1 MEHFS
6 LSGRLTTNS
15 ESEESEEI
23 LIEISKR
30 QRKMS
35 NYSEDDTSMAFNIR
49 EQTLDWCEQVLSSLE
64 LTTLQKES
72 IFHRFSKAY
81 DFVMEKLFLKNEP
94 ITSNEQMKKMVV
106 TIFFLTYKIE
116 GYQIGKLTINTLV
129 SAFLK
134 SLNINEAKLS
144 EEIFKTEMNI
154 IELIDYNPLILDN
167 NQHQLSFLL
176 LDLLKHKFGYVKL
189 FKENGCIE
197 LFENDLREINKKIQ
211 FNEMILFDVLPIDK
225 AAISVLSVIDSW
237 NKDEKLKEMVEIKE
251 GEQENL
257 KELFF
262 DYLKQELQVLKME
275 KEIFSICIE
284 EFNKDKC
291 N

>member
-6 LSGRLTTNS
+6 LSGRLTINS

-49 EQTLDWCEQVLSSLE
+49 EQTLDWCEQVLSSLD
-64 LTTLQKES
+64 LTTFQKES
-72 IFHRFSKAY
+72 IFHRFSTAY

-94 ITSNEQMKKMVV
+94 ITSNDQMKKMVV

-144 EEIFKTEMNI
+144 DEIFKTEMNI

-197 LFENDLREINKKIQ
+197 LFEKDLREINKKIQ

-237 NKDEKLKEMVEIKE
+237 NKDEKLKEMVEIE

-284 EFNKDKC
+284 EFNKEKC

>member
-49 EQTLDWCEQVLSSLE
+49 EQTLDWCEQVLSSLD
-64 LTTLQKES
+64 LTTFQKES
-72 IFHRFSKAY
+72 IFHRFSTAY

-94 ITSNEQMKKMVV
+94 ITSNDQMKKMVV

-144 EEIFKTEMNI
+144 DEIFKTEMNI

-197 LFENDLREINKKIQ
+197 LFEKDLREINKKIQ

-237 NKDEKLKEMVEIKE
+237 NKDEKLKEMVEIE
-251 GEQENL
+251 GEQDNL

-284 EFNKDKC
+284 EFNKEKC

>member
-49 EQTLDWCEQVLSSLE
+49 EQTLDWCEQVLSSLD
-64 LTTLQKES
+64 LTTFQKES
-72 IFHRFSKAY
+72 IFHRFSTAY

-94 ITSNEQMKKMVV
+94 ITSNDQMKKMVV

-144 EEIFKTEMNI
+144 DEIFKTEMNI

-197 LFENDLREINKKIQ
+197 LFEKDLREINKKIQ

-237 NKDEKLKEMVEIKE
+237 NKDEKLKEMVEIE

-275 KEIFSICIE
+275 KEIFSIGIE
-284 EFNKDKC
+284 EFNKERC

>member
-1 MEHFS
+1 MEHVS

-49 EQTLDWCEQVLSSLE
+49 EQTLDWCEQVLSSLD
-64 LTTLQKES
+64 LTTFQKES
-72 IFHRFSKAY
+72 IFHRFSTAY

-94 ITSNEQMKKMVV
+94 ITSNDQMKKMVV

-144 EEIFKTEMNI
+144 DEIFKTEMNI

-197 LFENDLREINKKIQ
+197 LFEKDLREINKKIQ

-237 NKDEKLKEMVEIKE
+237 NKDEKLKEMVEIE

-284 EFNKDKC
+284 EFNKEKC

>member
-49 EQTLDWCEQVLSSLE
+49 EQTLDWCEQVLSSLD
-64 LTTLQKES
+64 LTTFQKES
-72 IFHRFSKAY
+72 IFHRFSTAY

-94 ITSNEQMKKMVV
+94 ITSNDQMKKMVV

-144 EEIFKTEMNI
+144 DEIFQTEMNI

-189 FKENGCIE
+189 FKESGCIE
-197 LFENDLREINKKIQ
+197 LFEKDLREINKKIQ

-237 NKDEKLKEMVEIKE
+237 NKDEKLKEMVEIE
-251 GEQENL
+251 GEQDNL

-284 EFNKDKC
+284 EFNKEKC

>member
-49 EQTLDWCEQVLSSLE
+49 EQTLDWCEQVLSSLD
-64 LTTLQKES
+64 LTTFQKES
-72 IFHRFSKAY
+72 IFHRFSTAY

-94 ITSNEQMKKMVV
+94 ITSNDQMKKMVV

-144 EEIFKTEMNI
+144 DEIFQTEMNI

-197 LFENDLREINKKIQ
+197 LFEKDLREINKKIQ

-237 NKDEKLKEMVEIKE
+237 NKDEKLKEMVEIE

-284 EFNKDKC
+284 EFNKEKC

>member
-49 EQTLDWCEQVLSSLE
+49 EQTLDWCEQVLSSLD
-64 LTTLQKES
+64 LTTFQKES
-72 IFHRFSKAY
+72 IFHRFSTAY

-94 ITSNEQMKKMVV
+94 ITSNDQMKKMVV

-144 EEIFKTEMNI
+144 DEIFKTEMNI

-197 LFENDLREINKKIQ
+197 LFEKDLREINKKIQ

-237 NKDEKLKEMVEIKE
+237 NKDEKLKEMVEIE

-284 EFNKDKC
+284 EFNKEKC

>member
-49 EQTLDWCEQVLSSLE
+49 EQTLDWCEQVLSSLD
-64 LTTLQKES
+64 LTTFQKES
-72 IFHRFSKAY
+72 IFHRFSTAY

-94 ITSNEQMKKMVV
+94 ITSNDQMKKMVV

-144 EEIFKTEMNI
+144 DEIFKTEMNI

-197 LFENDLREINKKIQ
+197 LFEKDLREINKKIQ

-225 AAISVLSVIDSW
+225 AAISVLSVIDGW
-237 NKDEKLKEMVEIKE
+237 NKDEKLKEMVEIE
-251 GEQENL
+251 GEQDNL

-284 EFNKDKC
+284 EFNKEKC

>member
-1 MEHFS
+1 
-6 LSGRLTTNS
+6 LDLTT
-15 ESEESEEI
+15 
-23 LIEISKR
+23 
-30 QRKMS
+30 
-35 NYSEDDTSMAFNIR
+35 F
-49 EQTLDWCEQVLSSLE
+49 
-64 LTTLQKES
+64 QKES
-72 IFHRFSKAY
+72 IFHRFSTAY

-94 ITSNEQMKKMVV
+94 ITSNDQMKKMVV

-144 EEIFKTEMNI
+144 DEIFQTEMNI

-197 LFENDLREINKKIQ
+197 LFEKDLREINKKIQ

-237 NKDEKLKEMVEIKE
+237 NKDEKLKEMVEIE
-251 GEQENL
+251 GEQEKL

-284 EFNKDKC
+284 EFNKEKC

>member
-49 EQTLDWCEQVLSSLE
+49 EQTLDWCEQVLSSLD
-64 LTTLQKES
+64 LTTFQKES
-72 IFHRFSKAY
+72 IFHRFSTAY

-94 ITSNEQMKKMVV
+94 ITSNDQMKKMVV

-144 EEIFKTEMNI
+144 DEIFKTEMNI

-197 LFENDLREINKKIQ
+197 LFEKDLREINKKIQ

-237 NKDEKLKEMVEIKE
+237 NKDEKLKEMVEIE
-251 GEQENL
+251 GEQDNL

-284 EFNKDKC
+284 EFNKERC

>member
-49 EQTLDWCEQVLSSLE
+49 EQTLDWCEQVLSSLD
-64 LTTLQKES
+64 LTTFQKES
-72 IFHRFSKAY
+72 IFHRFSTAY

-94 ITSNEQMKKMVV
+94 ITSNDQMKKMVV

-144 EEIFKTEMNI
+144 DEIFKTEMNI

-197 LFENDLREINKKIQ
+197 LFEKDLREINKKIQ

-225 AAISVLSVIDSW
+225 AAISVLSVIDGW
-237 NKDEKLKEMVEIKE
+237 NKDEKLKEMVEIE
-251 GEQENL
+251 GEQDNL

-275 KEIFSICIE
+275 KEIFSIFIE
-284 EFNKDKC
+284 EFNKEKC

>member
-72 IFHRFSKAY
+72 IFHRFSTAY

-197 LFENDLREINKKIQ
+197 LFEKDLREINKKIQ